1 MKILEVTTKAYGID
15 NFAETNQYFELTED
29 ANPIPLIAEHIVN
42 DMITSYLETMTPSN
56 TTVTR
61 LKDIPSVPELT
72 TLLSGLSS
80 DAPLTWESDDDK
92 QTLHATIRMENDIVH
107 YNLVVGSCSYDTYYS
122 VNSIPDG
129 KLVIMVIENKFDVT
143 PSRTNATNLLHKP
156 FKNLAEAKAF
166 AEVQKPADNACIETI
181 VTNIEQIDPKWLS
194 IQTEILDILA
204 DHPELQTPEYYH
216 PMGTVRLEKLKQALS
231 TN

>member
-1 MKILEVTTKAYGID
+1 MKILEATTKAYGID
-15 NFAETNQYFELTED
+15 NFAETNQYFELTGD
-29 ANPIPLIAEHIVN
+29 ANPIPLIAEHIIN
-42 DMITSYLETMTPSN
+42 DMTTSCLETMTPSN

-80 DAPLTWESDDDK
+80 DTPLIWKSDDDK
-92 QTLHATIRMENDIVH
+92 QTLYATIRMENDIVH
-107 YNLVVGSCSYDTYYS
+107 YNLVVGSCSYDTSYS
-122 VNSIPDG
+122 INSIPDG

-166 AEVQKPADNACIETI
+166 AESCKPSDNACIETI
-181 VTNIEQIDPKWLS
+181 VTDMEQIDSTWLS

-204 DHPELQTPEYYH
+204 DHPELQSPEFYH
-216 PMGTVRLEKLKQALS
+216 PMGTVRLEKLKEALFA
-231 TN
+231 N